1 LDKPSGAAFSNPYTR
16 SELARDC
23 ENTSPTRSASG
34 PVLPATRYSLL
45 VTRALSAFV
54 CLLAVAGLC
63 WFLTWEILIFF
74 GVWLLGAS
82 ASLWT
87 KRVPPWWLAA
97 CFLIPILIVARAEIL
112 KVPYGWQYL
121 LGVAFALVIVSL
133 ANGSRRWFFSKPSA
147 YLADFSYSVYLIHF
161 PVLMFVTSAVFS
173 LTRYGIKI
181 QFDAIGLIWF
191 VAVFQLTIL
200 LAWVVSLFTE
210 RKTEALRL
218 RLYKAIKV

>member
-1 LDKPSGAAFSNPYTR
+1 
-16 SELARDC
+16 
-23 ENTSPTRSASG
+23 
-34 PVLPATRYSLL
+34 
-45 VTRALSAFV
+45 
-54 CLLAVAGLC
+54 
-63 WFLTWEILIFF
+63 
-74 GVWLLGAS
+74 
-82 ASLWT
+82 
-87 KRVPPWWLAA
+87 
-97 CFLIPILIVARAEIL
+97 
-112 KVPYGWQYL
+112 
-121 LGVAFALVIVSL
+121 VAFALVIVSL